1 MQSIPSESLQ
11 SKGKTEN
18 KQIITRIIK
27 YKGEVQGAG
36 RTATNHGYIEN
47 KEATLCIPIHRI
59 RGLFNHGWSWT
70 SRQSGESSH
79 SQTAAW
85 KWVILKKLP
94 RSSKSAACPFGHLQ
108 QSLKDNSFSSPTF
121 KILSERFALSVSNR
135 KSYGEEDSWKCT
147 SQFFLY
153 DAEENLEEA
162 AMTSTGQ

>member
-1 MQSIPSESLQ
+1 MLGEQLLIMVTL
-11 SKGKTEN
+11 KTRKPLCVSQYTELEAYS
-18 KQIITRIIK
+18 TMA
-27 YKGEVQGAG
+27 GAG
-36 RTATNHGYIEN
+36 QADSQESH
-47 KEATLCIPIHRI
+47 HR
-59 RGLFNHGWSWT
+59 
-70 SRQSGESSH
+70 H

-135 KSYGEEDSWKCT
+135 KSYGEEDSGKRT
-147 SQFFLY
+147 SQFFPY